1 MKHIFCNP
9 PTHIRDKHTH
19 THLKTFIP
27 SPSHTHTHTH
37 THTCREVLGY
47 KYLPPC
53 DNWGGHS
60 SHLTGQVH
68 LCPGDIVNTLGWGD
82 DHRSWEKKTRED
94 NLDPG
99 QALHL

>member
-37 THTCREVLGY
+37 THTHAEKFLDINTFLHVTTGV
-47 KYLPPC
+47 
-53 DNWGGHS
+53 GTA
-60 SHLTGQVH
+60 LTSQDRYTCAPV
-68 LCPGDIVNTLGWGD
+68 TL
-82 DHRSWEKKTRED
+82 
-94 NLDPG
+94 
-99 QALHL
+99 